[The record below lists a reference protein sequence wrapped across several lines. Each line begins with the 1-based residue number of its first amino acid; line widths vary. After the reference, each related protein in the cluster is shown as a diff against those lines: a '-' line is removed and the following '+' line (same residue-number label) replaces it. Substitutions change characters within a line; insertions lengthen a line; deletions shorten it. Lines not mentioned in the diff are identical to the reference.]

1 MYVQKFKFNIAQKFL
16 NEINKLYI
24 CITADYFYG
33 ILCDQKSELTFVEK
47 RQKSTFSTVQSIIQS
62 RIRINKRQNNKN
74 LLS

>member
-16 NEINKLYI
+16 NEINQLYI

-47 RQKSTFSTVQSIIQS
+47 KTEIDFLYCTVYNTI
-62 RIRINKRQNNKN
+62 
-74 LLS
+74 